1 MGLGT
6 LQGGVRT
13 PVGKLPLRRPRP
25 SGLQHPACPPACSL
39 WGEWVVAVF
48 GADFGSVA
56 AHSDG
61 RVWPAE
67 VGLSLALC
75 SGVSAE
81 SLDVLTEKTS
91 EYLVHSFRVRKV
103 RNSN

>member
-25 SGLQHPACPPACSL
+25 SGLQHPACPAACSL
-39 WGEWVVAVF
+39 WGEWVLGVF
-48 GADFGSVA
+48 GAEFGSV
-56 AHSDG
+56 
-61 RVWPAE
+61 RVWSAE